1 MYLLKYQLIQPVLD
15 LVCVSLELPADAAIV
30 GSCLS
35 LKLPADAASVGSCLC
50 IS

>member
-1 MYLLKYQLIQPVLD
+1 MELVLD
-15 LVCVSLELPADAAIV
+15 PVCVSLELPADAASV

-35 LKLPADAASVGSCLC
+35 LELPADAASAGSYLF